1 MNKKHCV
8 LSLLLSF
15 PCLIFSQTIDD
26 MSKIVIGVDFQDGIS
41 EETVKLKQQ
50 LEDKLVHFATQAGC
64 SSFDNKT
71 FFISPNI
78 VVNTV
83 DVAEGDEKCIH
94 RKRRIILDNPR
105 QKYWYGLS
113 SRSFPFNG
121 TATKRELAVK
131 NGI

>member
-8 LSLLLSF
+8 LLLLLSF

-83 DVAEGDEKCIH
+83 DVEIGRASC
-94 RKRRIILDNPR
+94 
-105 QKYWYGLS
+105 
-113 SRSFPFNG
+113 
-121 TATKRELAVK
+121 RERV
-131 NGI
+131 